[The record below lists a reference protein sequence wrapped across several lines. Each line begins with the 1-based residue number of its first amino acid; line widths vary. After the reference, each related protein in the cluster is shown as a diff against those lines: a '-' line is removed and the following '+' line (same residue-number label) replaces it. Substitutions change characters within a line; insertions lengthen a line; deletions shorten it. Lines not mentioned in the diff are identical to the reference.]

1 VARADYARQFGY
13 LLQFL
18 QDQGHLDA
26 HTRPRALVTPAVIER
41 YLDCAHQ
48 CWGSVTLYH
57 NVVKLRRVVEL
68 IEAGSE
74 LTWLKEIEAD
84 LRGAVRPRD
93 RSDRLVTTD
102 RLVKAGLGLA
112 QQAEARASLKALEQA
127 RLYRNGLMMALL
139 ALCPIRLK
147 NFTDLTLGTSLR
159 RVGNRWWIVLGAG
172 ETKTGRPDE
181 RPVPELL
188 DPMLDSYL
196 DRYRPVL
203 LGRGRMLDLGCSD
216 TLPTGPLWV
225 SETGTRLGYSAMGVA
240 IMKTTCATLG
250 VAVNPHAFRMAAA
263 TTAAY
268 RAGTEPYL
276 GSALL
281 QHTDP
286 RVTEE
291 HYTRASSIS
300 AVLSFGE
307 IVCSLA
313 DREQDDGATVEAFRV
328 SDPV

>member
-1 VARADYARQFGY
+1 MMCSLPVSAWPETLQTAWLEACRPAQRLRRGGRAAHLGPVARADYARQFGY

-112 QQAEARASLKALEQA
+112 QQAEERASLKALEQA

-139 ALCPIRLK
+139 ALCPI
-147 NFTDLTLGTSLR
+147 
-159 RVGNRWWIVLGAG
+159 
-172 ETKTGRPDE
+172 
-181 RPVPELL
+181 
-188 DPMLDSYL
+188 
-196 DRYRPVL
+196 
-203 LGRGRMLDLGCSD
+203 
-216 TLPTGPLWV
+216 
-225 SETGTRLGYSAMGVA
+225 
-240 IMKTTCATLG
+240 
-250 VAVNPHAFRMAAA
+250 
-263 TTAAY
+263 
-268 RAGTEPYL
+268 
-276 GSALL
+276 
-281 QHTDP
+281 
-286 RVTEE
+286 
-291 HYTRASSIS
+291 
-300 AVLSFGE
+300 
-307 IVCSLA
+307 
-313 DREQDDGATVEAFRV
+313 
-328 SDPV
+328 